1 MTPRNDPAYKWQRAE
16 DGGQNDK
23 RKTKNEQMKGMTVI
37 VKKTTQ
43 LIAGLVFLYGIYV
56 IIHGHLTPGGGF
68 AGGVI
73 LAGSFILLI
82 LAYGSDFMNL
92 TREEA
97 GSTLYENLAIL
108 IVIFLAASGLLI
120 GARVFFLNWIPKGSL
135 GELVSA
141 GIIPLY
147 NIFVGIEVA
156 SSILTIFLALII
168 FKEEISE

>member
-1 MTPRNDPAYKWQRAE
+1 
-16 DGGQNDK
+16 
-23 RKTKNEQMKGMTVI
+23 MKGMTVI

-43 LIAGLVFLYGIYV
+43 LIAGMVFMYGIYV

-73 LAGSFILLI
+73 IAGSFILLI
-82 LAYGSDFMNL
+82 LAFGSDFLKLMK
-92 TREEA
+92 EES

-108 IVIFLAASGLLI
+108 IVLLLALSGLLL
-120 GARVFFLNWIPKGSL
+120 GARTFFLNWLPKGTL

-141 GIIPLY
+141 GMLPLY

-156 SSILTIFLALII
+156 ASILTIFLALVI
-168 FKEEISE
+168 FKEEMKE

>member
-1 MTPRNDPAYKWQRAE
+1 
-16 DGGQNDK
+16 
-23 RKTKNEQMKGMTVI
+23 MTVI

-43 LIAGLVFLYGIYV
+43 LIAGMVFLYGIYV

-73 LAGSFILLI
+73 MAGAFILLI
-82 LAYGSDFMNL
+82 LAYGSDFINL
-92 TREEA
+92 TREES

-108 IVIFLAASGLLI
+108 VVVFLALSGLLFGTRI
-120 GARVFFLNWIPKGSL
+120 FFLNWLPKGTL
-135 GELVSA
+135 GQLVSA
-141 GIIPLY
+141 GMLPLY

-168 FKEEISE
+168 FKEETSE